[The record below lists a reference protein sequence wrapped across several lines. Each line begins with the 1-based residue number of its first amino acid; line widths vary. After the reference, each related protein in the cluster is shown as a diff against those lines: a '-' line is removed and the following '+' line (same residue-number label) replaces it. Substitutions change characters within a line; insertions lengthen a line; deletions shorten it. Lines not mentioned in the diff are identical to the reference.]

1 MAKFHITED
10 GPKPCKAR
18 TRPCPIGGAH
28 FDDVRE
34 AQSAYETVMTQQT
47 SSSFTPIPLSEATQ
61 AIVDKLD
68 EAGIQALLVGGCV
81 RDHLLGKD
89 SKDVDLELYGARSD
103 GTSLEFSDVSRLF
116 RREDGF
122 SMDEAGASF
131 SVLKVRVKGEDFDI
145 ALPRTEQSTG
155 DHHRDYEVQHDS
167 TMSFDEAASRRDFT
181 INSMGFDP
189 KTKELVD
196 PYGGEK
202 DLKAGVLRH
211 VGPAFSDDPLRCL
224 RAVNFA
230 SRFNLQLAPET
241 LSLCR
246 ELAPTY
252 KTLARERVEEEFT
265 KALTKGSHLQR
276 GLEVLHDIGWS
287 KEMPPFK
294 NVSRE
299 EFSSMGKQLSATP
312 VPLRR
317 SMLAR
322 AMKKR
327 HHPDPTK
334 LLTSIT
340 KEQNLVEK
348 TNAFMD
354 VAAKGRWGEVVAKH
368 RSLKQQFPQISN
380 GELTKAMRANGEDA
394 SVLKKLPETPKEA
407 VVTGQK
413 LIERG
418 FKPGPEMGKLI
429 GAAQRIQDEESLYD
443 IDKLLT
449 RAVSSQEASHG

>member
-1 MAKFHITED
+1 MAKFHITDD
-10 GPKPCKAR
+10 GPKPCRAR

-28 FDDVRE
+28 FDDPKE
-34 AQSAYETVMTQQT
+34 AQTAYEEVM
-47 SSSFTPIPLSEATQ
+47 SNKANPAFTPIPLSPATQ

-68 EAGIQALLVGGCV
+68 EAGIKSLLVGGCV
-81 RDHLLGKD
+81 RDHLLGKE
-89 SKDVDLELYGARSD
+89 SKDVDLELYGARDD
-103 GTSLEFSDVSRLF
+103 GSSLEFSDISKLF
-116 RREDGF
+116 TKAEGF

-131 SVLKVRVKGEDFDI
+131 SVLKVRVKGEDFDL

-167 TMSFDEAASRRDFT
+167 TMPFEEAASRRDFT
-181 INSMGFDP
+181 INSMAYDP
-189 KTKELVD
+189 KTQELVD

-230 SRFNLQLAPET
+230 SRFNLQMAPET

-265 KALTKGSHLQR
+265 KALTKGTHLQR
-276 GLEVLHDIGWS
+276 GFEVLHDIGWS
-287 KEMPPFK
+287 KEMPPFR
-294 NVSRE
+294 NVSRS
-299 EFSSMGKQLSATP
+299 EFGEIGKQLSSTP
-312 VPLRR
+312 VGLRR

-327 HHPDPTK
+327 GHPDPTK

-340 KEQNLVEK
+340 NEQSLVQRS
-348 TNAFMD
+348 NDFMD
-354 VAAKGRWGEVVAKH
+354 VAAKGKWGDVVAKH
-368 RSLKQQFPQISN
+368 RALKQKFPTVTN
-380 GELTKAMRANGEDA
+380 GDLTKAMKVAGEDPA
-394 SVLKKLPETPKEA
+394 VLRKLPETPTPA

-413 LIERG
+413 LIDRG

-429 GAAQRIQDEESLYD
+429 AAAQRVQDEESLYD
-443 IDKLLT
+443 FDKLLA
-449 RAVSSQEASHG
+449 RAVSS